1 MKKTTLKVVFF
12 FLLLEKRRRPRI
24 LREKFAMKKLHHSAY
39 HLYAFRLTVGADK
52 SAPNFSFSF
61 CIRFSAQENDIFG
74 KTDELHHPAYRY
86 AVRSTTPSDN
96 PFGFSFSVLFSFFLV

>member
-52 SAPNFSFSF
+52 SAPNFSFSILHPFF
-61 CIRFSAQENDIFG
+61 CTR
-74 KTDELHHPAYRY
+74 KRY
-86 AVRSTTPSDN
+86 IWQN
-96 PFGFSFSVLFSFFLV
+96 G